1 MGTGSRTAHADA
13 AGGTFLVGPMSRG
26 ERLVYRGIR
35 LILEIWCRVFWR
47 MEVQGRDRLPESGP
61 FIVSPVH
68 RSYIDFAV
76 IGAAVPRVM
85 RYMSKDSVWKIDRFA
100 RFLAHMGAFP
110 VNRDRVDRTALRN
123 GERALE
129 LGDPLVM
136 FPEGRRKE
144 GPLVEELQEG
154 PAWMAC
160 RHRVPIVPVGIGNS
174 DRALPIGAKMFRPV
188 KLTVVIGEP
197 IYPDVPVTGRVPRG
211 AVAEVT
217 DQLRQGVQRYYD
229 RAKG

>member
-1 MGTGSRTAHADA
+1 MSTGSRSARSDA
-13 AGGTFLVGPMSRG
+13 AGGTFLVGRMSRG
-26 ERLVYRGIR
+26 ERLGYRSVR
-35 LILEIWCRVFWR
+35 LVVELWCRIFWR
-47 MEVQGRDRLPESGP
+47 MEVQGRERLPESGP

-76 IGAAVPRVM
+76 IGAAVPRIM
-85 RYMSKDSVWKIDRFA
+85 RYMSKDSVWKIDWFA

-110 VNRDRVDRTALRN
+110 VDRERVDRAALRN

-144 GPLVEELQEG
+144 GPVVDELQEG

-174 DRALPIGAKMFRPV
+174 DRALPIGAKMLRPV

-211 AVAEVT
+211 SVAAVSE
-217 DQLRQGVQRYYD
+217 QLRQEVQRCYD